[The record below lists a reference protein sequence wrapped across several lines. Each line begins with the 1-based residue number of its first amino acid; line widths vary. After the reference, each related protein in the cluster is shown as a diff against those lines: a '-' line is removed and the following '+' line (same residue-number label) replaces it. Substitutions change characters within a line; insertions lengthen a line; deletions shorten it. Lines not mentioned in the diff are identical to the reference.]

1 MSINFLISQAKLI
14 QEVID
19 AHAPEI
25 EKLDQEIGDGDHIF
39 NVQRGIKLVI
49 ELEPTIKELPISKAL
64 NQIAMKVLSGIGG
77 SSGALFGTLFMTMAK
92 GENIDEGVD
101 YKKAFEIF
109 AQGVEAVK
117 QRGKADVGEKTM
129 MDVLIPVANC
139 LQDGVQNNKGINEI
153 LTEAVKVAEK
163 GYAIVKEFQ
172 TKPMSMLSAEEKAE
186 LYFLGLRDSKKQV
199 EKQANIRRTE
209 KEILAKENRFFDF
222 RKLFS
227 NTGAALTRL
236 KNSFFT
242 SRGFLPEPLYRE
254 QLKIVRKNK
263 QTLENAGDL
272 AKRLNQTI
280 SQLAGE
286 NAPKSDKIKQLSVE
300 VLTTKFPE
308 LD

>member
-19 AHAPEI
+19 VHAPEI

-101 YKKAFEIF
+101 YKKAIEIF

-139 LQDGVQNNKGINEI
+139 LKDGVQNNKEINEI
-153 LTEAVKVAEK
+153 LTEAVQVAEK
-163 GYAIVKEFQ
+163 G
-172 TKPMSMLSAEEKAE
+172 MLSTKDLLATKGRAS
-186 LYFLGLRDSKKQV
+186 FLGER
-199 EKQANIRRTE
+199 
-209 KEILAKENRFFDF
+209 AKGHIDP
-222 RKLFS
+222 
-227 NTGAALTRL
+227 GAR
-236 KNSFFT
+236 S
-242 SRGFLPEPLYRE
+242 
-254 QLKIVRKNK
+254 
-263 QTLENAGDL
+263 
-272 AKRLNQTI
+272 
-280 SQLAGE
+280 SQLM
-286 NAPKSDKIKQLSVE
+286 IKTVCESV
-300 VLTTKFPE
+300 LQK
-308 LD
+308 

>member
-101 YKKAFEIF
+101 YKKAIEIF

-129 MDVLIPVANC
+129 MDVLIPVSEKLNELKSGNTDMNEGLSEIIKIAEDRM
-139 LQDGVQNNKGINEI
+139 LATKDMLATKGR
-153 LTEAVKVAEK
+153 A
-163 GYAIVKEFQ
+163 
-172 TKPMSMLSAEEKAE
+172 S
-186 LYFLGLRDSKKQV
+186 FLGER
-199 EKQANIRRTE
+199 
-209 KEILAKENRFFDF
+209 AKGHIDP
-222 RKLFS
+222 
-227 NTGAALTRL
+227 GAR
-236 KNSFFT
+236 S
-242 SRGFLPEPLYRE
+242 
-254 QLKIVRKNK
+254 
-263 QTLENAGDL
+263 
-272 AKRLNQTI
+272 
-280 SQLAGE
+280 SQLIIDTIC
-286 NAPKSDKIKQLSVE
+286 KSLINK
-300 VLTTKFPE
+300 
-308 LD
+308 